1 MDLEFVYDLP
11 SFVQYLIFIIAFV
24 IGAVALIGFCNIF
37 IDNASLIAKK
47 FRIPPLL
54 VGLTI
59 VAMGTSIPEIA
70 VSISDSIQVLNNG
83 GGYSNIALGNVV
95 GSNIANILLVI
106 SLGALFTPIIV
117 KKETKKELYILMGV
131 TSILVAF
138 CLFFGQN
145 SLLGNNV
152 LKRWESIILLGL
164 AFAYLCY
171 IIASS
176 KEVIKNSKKEEKEI
190 HNIKLSK
197 CLLLVFCSVV
207 GIAIGGELVVY
218 GARGMALN
226 IATAL
231 SVEKNLAESLIGLTI
246 VAVGTS
252 LPELVTTFVASKK
265 GQNDMAIGNVVGSNI
280 FNIILVLGVSGSIIP
295 IAISSA
301 VIIDLLIM
309 FVITIV
315 FTVFALL
322 GKFDRKHSIVF
333 MSMYLIYLVYL
344 ILRTIL

>member
-11 SFVQYLIFIIAFV
+11 NFVQYLIFIIAFV

-117 KKETKKELYILMGV
+117 KKETKKELYILLGV

-138 CLFFGQN
+138 SLLFGQ
-145 SLLGNNV
+145 SSILGSHV

-164 AFAYLCY
+164 AFAYICY

-190 HNIKLSK
+190 HNIKL
-197 CLLLVFCSVV
+197 
-207 GIAIGGELVVY
+207 I
-218 GARGMALN
+218 
-226 IATAL
+226 
-231 SVEKNLAESLIGLTI
+231 
-246 VAVGTS
+246 
-252 LPELVTTFVASKK
+252 
-265 GQNDMAIGNVVGSNI
+265 
-280 FNIILVLGVSGSIIP
+280 
-295 IAISSA
+295 
-301 VIIDLLIM
+301 
-309 FVITIV
+309 
-315 FTVFALL
+315 LL
-322 GKFDRKHSIVF
+322 GIGIR
-333 MSMYLIYLVYL
+333 
-344 ILRTIL
+344 